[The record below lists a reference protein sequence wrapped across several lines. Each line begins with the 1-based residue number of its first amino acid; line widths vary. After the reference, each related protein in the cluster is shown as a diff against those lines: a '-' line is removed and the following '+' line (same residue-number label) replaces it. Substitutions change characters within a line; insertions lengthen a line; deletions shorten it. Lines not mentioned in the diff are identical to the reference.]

1 MSWIYLLLAIFSEI
15 IGTTSMK
22 ISEGFS
28 RLVPSIMIFVFY
40 GLSLSFLTLALRRID
55 IGVAYAIWSGLGT
68 ALIAAIGIIWFR
80 ESLSLMK
87 VVSILLII
95 AGVIGLNMS
104 DERGGKETEE
114 THSHLP
120 VHK

>member
-1 MSWIYLLLAIFSEI
+1 MSWIYLLLAILTEI
-15 IGTTSMK
+15 MGTTSMK

-40 GLSLSFLTLALRRID
+40 GVSLSFLTLALRRID

-87 VVSILLII
+87 VISILLII

-104 DERGGKETEE
+104 DERGKEETEE
-114 THSHLP
+114 AHSHVP